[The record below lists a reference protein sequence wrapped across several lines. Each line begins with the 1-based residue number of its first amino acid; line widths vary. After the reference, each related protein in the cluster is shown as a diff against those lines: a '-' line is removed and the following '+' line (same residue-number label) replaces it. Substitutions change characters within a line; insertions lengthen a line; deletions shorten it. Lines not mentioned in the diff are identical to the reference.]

1 MQLYLD
7 PITSG
12 GLLKMPKIIQ
22 DLTDLHKSQLVEDQI
37 ETSNSNYTKH
47 TLHIID
53 ELLRQEISW
62 KELPDEEKR
71 FLTSSDLLYEVRSLF
86 GLISGLGSN
95 AVSIVTHY
103 FGNCIGTKLFL
114 TLSPSGTVTGM

>member
-1 MQLYLD
+1 MDVIKQLYLD
-7 PITSG
+7 PVTSG

-53 ELLRQEISW
+53 ELLRQDISW

-71 FLTSSDLLYEVRSLF
+71 FLTSSDLLYEVKSLF
-86 GLISGLGSN
+86 GAFGL
-95 AVSIVTHY
+95 TY
-103 FGNCIGTKLFL
+103 TKNTCYLLFR
-114 TLSPSGTVTGM
+114 

>member
-1 MQLYLD
+1 MDVMTQLYLD

-22 DLTDLHKSQLVEDQI
+22 DLTDLHKEQLKEDEI

-47 TLHIID
+47 TFHIID

-71 FLTSSDLLYEVRSLF
+71 YQTSSDLLYEVYNLLRLLYLNFFHAIFS
-86 GLISGLGSN
+86 SG
-95 AVSIVTHY
+95 
-103 FGNCIGTKLFL
+103 
-114 TLSPSGTVTGM
+114 